1 MNQSSAMNGGLSTT
15 SIEKRI
21 EEYRTAKMVMWG
33 MLREAYAPLDIK
45 KYEKMVDR
53 LYARPEDVVELA
65 WECGIIFEY
74 EETPKEEAEE
84 EKDPVNEKSRT
95 LIRRAYYSIG
105 DGKIHVVLKD
115 SAINAIENNE
125 KKEEFKKELLRV
137 LTHEDTHRQQD
148 QGKNREQRYVS
159 EEEEGLEKYLSQ
171 KFEIDAFARTVGR
184 GLVDAGVEVETL
196 INHLPPRPEKDNV
209 FAQEI
214 YKDKMKKLASKYRL
228 DPLSI
233 IILSKYYLIEG
244 NVWRRFLK
252 RLYEYMIT
260 CS

>member
-1 MNQSSAMNGGLSTT
+1 M
-15 SIEKRI
+15 
-21 EEYRTAKMVMWG
+21 
-33 MLREAYAPLDIK
+33 K
-45 KYEKMVDR
+45 KSPRKKQR
-53 LYARPEDVVELA
+53 KKKNP
-65 WECGIIFEY
+65 
-74 EETPKEEAEE
+74 T
-84 EKDPVNEKSRT
+84 NEKFRT

-125 KKEEFKKELLRV
+125 KKEEFKKELLQV

-148 QGKNREQRYVS
+148 QGRNREQYYVS
-159 EEEEGLEKYLSQ
+159 EEEGPEKYLSQ

-184 GLVDAGVEVETL
+184 GLVDANVGVKTI
-196 INHLPPRPEKDNV
+196 INHLPPRPEKDKV

-214 YKDKMKKLASKYRL
+214 YKDRMKKLASKYKL

-233 IILSKYYLIEG
+233 IILSKYHLIG
-244 NVWRRFLK
+244 GSVWRRFLK
-252 RLYEYMIT
+252 RLYEYIMT